1 MGQDDGSADVVPGH
15 PHETVLFLIYS
26 SIYLLPPPLQRNLM
40 ESMISLSR
48 STLCSED
55 PLSPPLHPLYPPP
68 PPLSPSKRGLDPN
81 VPNIHEISREG
92 L

>member
-1 MGQDDGSADVVPGH
+1 MGQDDGNADVVLGH

-26 SIYLLPPPLQRNLM
+26 SIYLFPPPLQTNLM

-55 PLSPPLHPLYPPP
+55 PPPTPPPLYPPP
-68 PPLSPSKRGLDPN
+68 PPLPASKRGLDPN